1 LKFPGWKNLAD
12 FVGMVAIVIG
22 IFLVFEE
29 LRQARTVARAELSA
43 ESARLFDVL
52 LAQERD
58 PQFAAVLVKSRQT
71 PDDLSPSER
80 VRLNSFLTGLLL
92 IYVREYYNYQR
103 GIFETW
109 EDYIVGTAP
118 AYFGVGYGRAFWQ
131 VQREV
136 WGGEIGEAI
145 DRALENT
152 DSVEFYRNLDAE
164 IVYRLQHQ

>member
-1 LKFPGWKNLAD
+1 
-12 FVGMVAIVIG
+12 MVVVVIG

-43 ESARLFDVL
+43 ESARLFGAL
-52 LAQERD
+52 LAQERE

-80 VRLNSFLTGLLL
+80 VQLNSYLTGVLLL
-92 IYVREYYNYQR
+92 YHREYYNYQR

-109 EDYIVGTAP
+109 EDYIDDTAP

-131 VQREV
+131 VQREMLWYPEV
-136 WGGEIGEAI
+136 AEAI

-152 DSVEFYRNLDAE
+152 DSVEFYRNFDAE